1 MDDQKTADFRRDDI
15 DLLALLERSLSFFT
29 RYKWLFIVAA
39 IAGLALGFL
48 RYWSLPPLYKSR
60 LILQSSLLTNQNNIQ
75 IITNWN
81 SLLRSGDHE
90 TLSPLLNCT
99 PSLLKKVRNLKA
111 DEIQKIFTPQNPN
124 GFVVDAEVSDLSVF
138 DDLQKALIYGFDNN
152 GSVKDRLATRRN
164 RLTQMINVTATEIE
178 SLDSVKNKLSNIL
191 DGKKNSSPLIID
203 ASAISR
209 QLVEMK
215 EKLLSYKDEL
225 AFTSAVQVVQEFNA
239 GKKPVGNNL
248 IVWLILGILPCVAI
262 AYAIALFHSINQK
275 LKLRAQSLKQ

>member
-39 IAGLALGFL
+39 ITGLALGFL

-75 IITNWN
+75 IVTNWN

-90 TLSPLLNCT
+90 TLAPLLNCT

-164 RLTQMINVTATEIE
+164 RLKQMINVTATEIE

-275 LKLRAQSLKQ
+275 LKLRAQSLK

>member
-39 IAGLALGFL
+39 ITGLALGFL

-75 IITNWN
+75 IVTNWN

-90 TLSPLLNCT
+90 TLAPLLNCT

-275 LKLRAQSLKQ
+275 LKLRAQSLK